1 VEESRTLRGTGLGLA
16 IAKEIVRAHHGEIE
30 VRSKI
35 GQGSLFVI
43 SFPQNIKEH

>member
-1 VEESRTLRGTGLGLA
+1 LGLA

-35 GQGSLFVI
+35 GQGTVFAVSL
-43 SFPQNIKEH
+43 PKETKEL